1 MGQGSETAEDCV
13 TTTTDKK
20 NSMSRVLV
28 SFSCGAAS
36 AVAAKMAVEKYGD
49 AVEVIYCD
57 TLAYEH
63 PDNARF
69 MADVAAWIGK
79 EIKILKSSKYTDIF
93 DVFRKTG
100 WLVGPAGARC
110 TTELKRSVR
119 KAYQK
124 PDDIHVLGLTYD
136 ELDRIDRFE
145 DNNAITVDW
154 ILRER
159 RITKDSC
166 YRLLGEDGIKLP
178 AMYLLGYNNNNCI
191 GCVKGQQGYWNKIRV
206 DFPESFARMA
216 RFERE
221 IGVAINKTY
230 AGGKGRIPLYLDE
243 LDPTAGRGVPLP
255 NISCGAICETPA
267 DETHDTVSV
276 YSNVF

>member
-1 MGQGSETAEDCV
+1 MKSNT
-13 TTTTDKK
+13 
-20 NSMSRVLV
+20 SRVLV

-36 AVAAKMAVEKYGD
+36 AVAAKMAVDKYCD
-49 AVEVIYCD
+49 RVEVIYCD

-63 PDNARF
+63 TDNMRF
-69 MADVAAWIGK
+69 LNDVSKWIGK
-79 EIKILKSSKYTDIF
+79 AITILRSTKYTDIF
-93 DVFRKTG
+93 DVYRKTG
-100 WLVGPAGARC
+100 WLVGHAGARC
-110 TTELKRSVR
+110 TTELKRNVI
-119 KAYQK
+119 KGYQR
-124 PDDIHVLGLTYD
+124 PDDIHVVGLTCD

-145 DNNAITVDW
+145 DNNTIEVDW
-154 ILRER
+154 ILRDR
-159 RITKDSC
+159 GVSKADC
-166 YRLLGEDGIKLP
+166 YRILSEAGISLP

-230 AGGKGRIPLYLDE
+230 AGGKGRTPLYLDQ

-255 NISCGAICETPA
+255 NISCGAICETPT
-267 DETHDTVSV
+267 DEGHDPISIYSDVFKRGGDTHDEEDEATA
-276 YSNVF
+276 